1 MNTQAPDEKKPADAG
16 VEALAEWLRVRARNA
31 FQSAQQYPKGCY
43 ERRFI
48 EHGAMC
54 YFNCLERLMAEFPTA
69 SKPPPSATPAER

>member
-1 MNTQAPDEKKPADAG
+1 MNTLNTPEKKPAVAG
-16 VEALAEWLRVRARNA
+16 VEAVAEWLRVRARNA
-31 FQSAQQYPKGCY
+31 FQSAQQYPEGCY